1 MPHVARHALTLIR
14 AADHCRQVWSSGAL
28 LSLQIYHFQLQCPLL
43 YITVFMTLAVQ
54 GCVLARCGGDD
65 TLLLLTD
72 DKVPLATR

>member
-1 MPHVARHALTLIR
+1 MFANI
-14 AADHCRQVWSSGAL
+14 
-28 LSLQIYHFQLQCPLL
+28 ILQCPLL
-43 YITVFMTLAVQ
+43 YIAVFMTLAVQ